1 MGVGRLRAAALGAGG
16 MRLLDRY
23 IARQFLVNVVVL
35 FVLLFSF
42 VVAIDVSLNVHR
54 FIANATKLAQSGSDA
69 QPSGARVAVV
79 TAFLVADLW
88 WPRLLQLFNFMLGL
102 VMVAAMG
109 FTLTQLVRHRELV
122 AMLASGLSLRR
133 VAAPILA
140 VALVMTGVQALNQEF
155 ALPRIAPLLARDTG
169 QAGQHAMGAS
179 RVPLVA
185 DTLGRVW
192 YARAFDADT
201 GVLEDVYVWERDTQ
215 GMAIRRIHA
224 ERARWRAGGWDLDGG
239 IAESRTNKAEQPVQ
253 VERIETNLDPTELR
267 VRRHDAYR
275 HALSWRQLGQMLR
288 VLDRLDRDAPEVRA
302 RREQIQRERWGRV
315 SIMASNVLA
324 LLIALPFF
332 LVRTP
337 GNMVART
344 LRCAPVAIVAL
355 LGGILGASAPVPG
368 LPAAV
373 GVFVPTVVLGLVAV
387 ASLSTIRT

>member
-1 MGVGRLRAAALGAGG
+1 

-23 IARQFLVNVVVL
+23 IARQFFVNVVVL

-54 FIANATKLAQSGSDA
+54 FIQKATELARSGSGSE
-69 QPSGARVAVV
+69 PSGARVGVV
-79 TAFLVADLW
+79 AAFLVADLW

-109 FTLTQLVRHRELV
+109 FTLSQLVRHRELV
-122 AMLASGLSLRR
+122 AMLASGQSLRR
-133 VAAPILA
+133 AAAPILA
-140 VALVMTGVQALNQEF
+140 VAIVLTGVQALNQEF

-169 QAGQHAMGAS
+169 QAGQHALGAS

-201 GVLEDVYVWERDTQ
+201 GTLEGVYVWERDAQ
-215 GMAIRRIHA
+215 GTAIRRVHA
-224 ERARWRAGGWDLDGG
+224 ERARWRAGGWDLEGG
-239 IAESRTNKAEQPVQ
+239 IAESRTNRAEPAVR
-253 VERIETNLDPTELR
+253 VERIETNIDPTELR
-267 VRRHDAYR
+267 MRRHDAYR
-275 HALSWRQLGQMLR
+275 HALSWRQLGQTLR

-332 LVRTP
+332 LARTP
-337 GNMVART
+337 GNLVVRT
-344 LRCAPVAIVAL
+344 LRCAPVAVVAL

>member
-1 MGVGRLRAAALGAGG
+1 

-23 IARQFLVNVVVL
+23 IARQFFVNVLVL

-54 FIANATKLAQSGSDA
+54 FIHNATKLARGGSESE
-69 QPSGARVAVV
+69 PSGARVAVV

-133 VAAPILA
+133 VAAPILV
-140 VALVMTGVQALNQEF
+140 VAFVMTGVQALNQEF

-169 QAGQHAMGAS
+169 QAGQHTMGAS

-201 GVLEDVYVWERDTQ
+201 GTLEDVYVWERDAQ
-215 GMAIRRIHA
+215 GMAVCRIHA
-224 ERARWRAGGWDLDGG
+224 DRARWRGGGWDLDGG
-239 IAESRTNKAEQPVQ
+239 IAESRTNRAEPAVR
-253 VERIETNLDPTELR
+253 VDRIETNLDPTELR

-275 HALSWRQLGQMLR
+275 HALSWGQLGQMLR
-288 VLDRLDRDAPEVRA
+288 VLDRLDRNAPEVRA
-302 RREQIQRERWGRV
+302 KREQIQRERWGRV

-332 LVRTP
+332 LSRTP
-337 GNMVART
+337 GNMLVRT
-344 LRCAPVAIVAL
+344 LRCAPVAIVSL

-368 LPAAV
+368 LPAAL
-373 GVFVPTVVLGLVAV
+373 GVFVPTAVLGLVAV